1 MVLWVRFE
9 IYDILSQWSHMTT
22 LERPMIYKSLVY
34 GLSVKTFL
42 FLPSLPWMVWE
53 PFKLL
58 LLPTTIRAT
67 IRALPSAHYHPRTY
81 VNTEG
86 VTGVQFPPILGPAT
100 QTQGN
105 SLQVSLSISGFPT
118 CIDGCEGHHYVM
130 NIIHFQAQKLSW
142 HSLKWFCSW
151 TLMLWECESKML
163 CKPNSLLYLF
173 HDFFVSKSSRKSRAI
188 VIFSLSK
195 IMQFTFTQSNSK
207 NCTIQ
212 IYFRTLDIF

>member
-9 IYDILSQWSHMTT
+9 IYDILSQWSHMIT
-22 LERPMIYKSLVY
+22 LERPMNYKSLVY

-42 FLPSLPWMVWE
+42 FLPSLHWMVWE

-86 VTGVQFPPILGPAT
+86 VTGVQFPPILGPAA

-105 SLQVSLSISGFPT
+105 FPAGVT
-118 CIDGCEGHHYVM
+118 RYLRGSNMHWWCEGHHYVM
-130 NIIHFQAQKLSW
+130 NIIHFQAQKTVLAFIDIVLFMNANALRNIKCYAKPILCCIFLLLIFIFVGE
-142 HSLKWFCSW
+142 LKFQ
-151 TLMLWECESKML
+151 EK
-163 CKPNSLLYLF
+163 
-173 HDFFVSKSSRKSRAI
+173 
-188 VIFSLSK
+188 
-195 IMQFTFTQSNSK
+195 
-207 NCTIQ
+207 
-212 IYFRTLDIF
+212 